1 MNGAIRKVMIGTLVA
16 ILPPAFAES
25 RDDAPV
31 PVSVAEKLGDPVASV
46 ELTGKSVAVGVGY
59 SWGAG
64 TLTFQDKQHH
74 FRIKGLSVADV
85 GATSMSASGNVYHLD
100 KLADF
105 SGAYVAVA
113 AGAVVGGGGNAV
125 YLKNNKGVVLAV
137 LVKETGLR
145 FDFSAG
151 TVKVALTD

>member
-1 MNGAIRKVMIGTLVA
+1 MNGAMRKIMIGTLVA

-25 RDDAPV
+25 RDDAPL
-31 PVSVAEKLGDPVASV
+31 PVTEKLGDPVASV

-59 SWGAG
+59 SWGDG
-64 TLTFQDKQHH
+64 TLSFKDAKHH
-74 FRIKGLSVADV
+74 FHIKGLSVADV
-85 GATSMSASGNVYHLD
+85 GATSMSATGSVYHLQ
-100 KLADF
+100 KLTDF

-113 AGAVVGGGGNAV
+113 AGAAVGGGGNAV
-125 YLKNNKGVVLAV
+125 YLKNSKGVILVV

-151 TVKVALTD
+151 TVKVALSD

>member
-1 MNGAIRKVMIGTLVA
+1 MNGAMRKIMIGTLVA

-25 RDDAPV
+25 RDDAPL
-31 PVSVAEKLGDPVASV
+31 PVTEKLGDPVASV

-59 SWGAG
+59 SWGDG
-64 TLTFQDKQHH
+64 TLSFKDAKHH
-74 FRIKGLSVADV
+74 FHIKGLSVADV
-85 GATSMSASGNVYHLD
+85 GATSMSATGSVYHLQ
-100 KLADF
+100 KLTDF

-113 AGAVVGGGGNAV
+113 AGAAVGGGGIAV
-125 YLKNNKGVVLAV
+125 YLKNSKGVILVV

-151 TVKVALTD
+151 TVKVALSD